1 MRLLDALRRLTVNHL
16 LVRPDVGGAPPTPD
30 TNEVYLYTRTSDGHI
45 VAKDDTGT
53 VTDLLAGGGGTMD
66 HAALTSNLAW
76 TASGHTSTAD
86 RLAGFTGAGAA
97 EATTVS
103 TGLTHTAGALA
114 VAYGTS
120 GTTACVGNDARLS
133 DARTPTGAAGG
144 DLAGT
149 YASPTVTQARGLR
162 ETAGPT
168 TLAMGAMSEG
178 QALFRVGSTVVG
190 GHVGLSVVN
199 IGTNYYPGCMTY
211 SGILAA
217 GGAMAANTYR
227 ATPWLCTRSGTIDRL
242 AVDVTTAQAASNCV
256 MAVWSDSS
264 GAPGTVLAEG
274 TVGTATTG
282 TKTATV
288 SLAVTAGTVYWF
300 TSLTN
305 VANVA
310 LRTTSRT
317 AGVYATG
324 GFALG
329 ANNPLIVYQVAQAY
343 ASPTPA
349 WPGGATWVDSSNNLP
364 GVFFRW
370 SA

>member
-1 MRLLDALRRLTVNHL
+1 MPRRHPRLQ
-16 LVRPDVGGAPPTPD
+16 VGGLTLKKFGGDPPTPAAAQ
-30 TNEVYLYTRTSDGHI
+30 NVVYTRESDSKP
-45 VAKDDTGT
+45 VVKDAAG
-53 VTDLLAGGGGTMD
+53 VEYDLTAAGGGTMD

-76 TASGHTSTAD
+76 TTSGHTSTAD

-168 TLAMGAMSEG
+168 TLTMGAVADG
-178 QALFRVGSTVVG
+178 QALFRTGSTVVG
-190 GHVGLSVVN
+190 GYVGMPVVD

-242 AVDVTTAQAASNCV
+242 AVDVTTAQAAS
-256 MAVWSDSS
+256 AAEIAIWSDSS
-264 GAPGTVLAEG
+264 GAPGTVLAQG
-274 TVGTATTG
+274 SVATTTTG
-282 TKTATV
+282 VKTVTV
-288 SLAVTAGTVYWF
+288 SQAVTAGTVYWF

-317 AGVYATG
+317 AGVYAAG

-329 ANNPLIVYQVAQAY
+329 GNNPMIIYQVAQAY

-349 WPGGATWVDSSNNLP
+349 WPGGATWVDSGNNLP
-364 GVFFRW
+364 GVFYRL